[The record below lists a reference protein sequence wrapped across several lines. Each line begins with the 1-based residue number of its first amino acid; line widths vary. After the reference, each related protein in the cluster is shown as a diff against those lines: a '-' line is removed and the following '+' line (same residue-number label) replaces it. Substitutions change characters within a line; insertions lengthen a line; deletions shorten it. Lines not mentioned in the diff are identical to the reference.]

1 MNSTDKSIALV
12 DIALRRRFHFERLN
26 VDYKLIKNQIAR
38 KLLQE
43 LNRVICAIKNPDY
56 EIGHYYFMNIPEQ
69 DLDNIELQ
77 KVFETRILPLLEEY
91 FFNDWEALATIL
103 GKESIKVDKKKKLVW
118 DEDTGKFEDESGDT
132 DFIYGLSIRD
142 VSIVFENTMKN
153 FGIYQ
158 QETNLSE

>member
-1 MNSTDKSIALV
+1 MKGGS
-12 DIALRRRFHFERLN
+12 
-26 VDYKLIKNQIAR
+26 
-38 KLLQE
+38 E
-43 LNRVICAIKNPDY
+43 LCN
-56 EIGHYYFMNIPEQ
+56 
-69 DLDNIELQ
+69 
-77 KVFETRILPLLEEY
+77 TLLEEY